1 MFFPA
6 PVDALRE
13 TLRVLKPGKKV
24 ALAAWHS
31 AERNPFHTSLSRIID
46 LYVEP
51 TPLEPDALDAFRFAE
66 PGKLLEI
73 VRAAGA
79 QDPTERLLHFKINAA
94 ISLEDF
100 WTLRQEMSEKLR
112 EKIKALSGD
121 KLAEVKRQTLESLRE
136 YSTESG
142 MSFPAEVLIVS
153 GTKSHAT

>member
-13 TLRVLKPGKKV
+13 MLRVLRPGNKL
-24 ALAAWHS
+24 ALAAWHF
-31 AERNPFHTSLSRIID
+31 AERNPFHTSLSRVID
-46 LYVEP
+46 LYVESP
-51 TPLEPDALDAFRFAE
+51 PLEPDALDAFRFAT

-73 VRAAGA
+73 LRAAGA
-79 QDPTERLLHFKINAA
+79 QDPAERLLLFKINAA

-112 EKIKALSGD
+112 EKIKTLSGD
-121 KLAEVKRQTLESLRE
+121 KLAAVKRQTLESLRE

-153 GTKSHAT
+153 GTKAHAT